1 MRHYVSVSYR
11 SDIRP
16 NGTVD
21 GGAGCDSRDNEQRM
35 ETVGRVQRNARNGWR
50 SDADRSGMEEK
61 LSALSGKASNH

>member
-35 ETVGRVQRNARNGWR
+35 ETVGRVQRNARNG
-50 SDADRSGMEEK
+50 
-61 LSALSGKASNH
+61 